1 MIKVLVVAV
10 LSMASPAFAQAIS
23 GTVSARFTG
32 FNEFGQPN
40 THVEMNLACGLSC
53 PPAAPEL
60 TFNAGIVDGFF
71 AIESMQ
77 ECANL
82 SFGFTSAVRTTG
94 MAVTDTTNFPAGS
107 NCFIKA
113 RSVTCQ
119 CGNRTGEGGF
129 IEILSSTV
137 SIPPWIAA
145 PSPSPKPGEFYVLLV
160 SAAPRLSETVTVT
173 VRGAGADFNATF
185 PASDFRS
192 TSTIPTAVSK
202 RLDVPFT
209 QAGTVTVTAVVTGG
223 PVATKTFEVVSGGA
237 TGGGSGGGS
246 ATGGGSGGGGEDAPE
261 GCTSVPTLAPLTL
274 ALLALINRRQA

>member
-1 MIKVLVVAV
+1 MIKQVLVVAV
-10 LSMASPAFAQAIS
+10 FSMASPAFAQAIS
-23 GTVSARFTG
+23 GTVSANFTG

-40 THVEMNLACGLSC
+40 THVEMNLACGLNC
-53 PPAAPEL
+53 PVSAPEL
-60 TFNAGIVDGFF
+60 TYNAGIVDGFF
-71 AIESMQ
+71 AAETMQ
-77 ECANL
+77 QCANL

-129 IEILSSTV
+129 IEIFSSTV
-137 SIPPWIAA
+137 GIPPWITV

-160 SAAPRLSETVTVT
+160 TAAPRLAETVAVT
-173 VRGAGADFNATF
+173 VRGAGADFSATF

-192 TSTIPTAVSK
+192 TNSIPTTVPK

-223 PVATKTFEVVSGGA
+223 PMATKTFEVLAGGA
-237 TGGGSGGGS
+237 GGGS
-246 ATGGGSGGGGEDAPE
+246 ATGGGSGGGGEEDVPE
-261 GCTSVPTLAPLTL
+261 GCTSVPALAPLTL
-274 ALLALINRRQA
+274 ALLALIRRRA